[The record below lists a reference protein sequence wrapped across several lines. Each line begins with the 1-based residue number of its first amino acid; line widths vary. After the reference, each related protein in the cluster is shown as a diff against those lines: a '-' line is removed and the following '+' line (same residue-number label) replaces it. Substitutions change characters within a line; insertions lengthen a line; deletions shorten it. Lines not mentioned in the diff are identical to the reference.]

1 MEASCGSSCP
11 VPGGFYSFSPNV
23 GGNVVL
29 LAIHTL
35 LLPAVLY
42 FGVRLRTRFFSL
54 TLATGHLLSLLGFVG
69 RVLLRQTP
77 DNPGHFLLSLL
88 GTVLG
93 PSFFTASIFVVF
105 PHIRR
110 VYGERLGQNKPTL
123 AASTLFGLTTVAIAV
138 EVVGIV
144 FVTYRYNGLSRTKC
158 AAIVLA
164 GLSVQ
169 AVALL
174 GSATAYFCL
183 VLRLSSGDCVSDG
196 THSKV
201 YTSSQ
206 FGRFLRGIEISTT
219 LLLAYSI
226 YRIVELAG
234 GVDAGLFQNEV
245 AFMIMDGAL
254 PLVSATLLTVFHPGA
269 AFGAAWKQTSP
280 RRPNRPSPLPLEED
294 EHQKSH
300 NTHYAYDPNI
310 RQHLSPRSN
319 TSQKMAGSPYGQ
331 EIPCGPSGLP
341 SNPRP
346 NAKPP
351 SPMVPSP
358 RSNNSTNKRLSDR
371 SERRANLQ
379 KDMVDSDALW

>member
-11 VPGGFYSFSPNV
+11 VPEGFYNYSPNV
-23 GGNVVL
+23 GGNAVL
-29 LAIHTL
+29 LAIHAL
-35 LLPAVLY
+35 FLPAVLY

-69 RVLLRQTP
+69 RVLLHQTP

-93 PSFFTASIFVVF
+93 PSFFTASIFVVI

-110 VYGERLGQNKPTL
+110 VYGEHLGQNKPTL
-123 AASTLFGLTTVAIAV
+123 AAYTLFGLTTVAIAV

-144 FVTYRYNGLSRTKC
+144 FVTYGYNGLSRAKC
-158 AAIVLA
+158 AAIVVS

-183 VLRLSSGDCVSDG
+183 VLQLSSGDRVSD
-196 THSKV
+196 
-201 YTSSQ
+201 
-206 FGRFLRGIEISTT
+206 GIEISTT
-219 LLLAYSI
+219 ALLAYSI

-234 GVDAGLFQNEV
+234 GVDAGLSQNEI

-254 PLVSATLLTVFHPGA
+254 PLVSAILLTAFHPGA

-280 RRPNRPSPLPLEED
+280 RQPNRPSPLPLDED
-294 EHQKSH
+294 EHRKSY

-310 RQHLSPRSN
+310 RQHLSPRSY

-331 EIPCGPSGLP
+331 ETPSGPSGLP

-346 NAKPP
+346 TPKPP
-351 SPMVPSP
+351 SPKVPSP
-358 RSNNSTNKRLSDR
+358 RSNVSTNKRFSDR
-371 SERRANLQ
+371 SERRVNLQ